1 MLLVELHTLCRVTLV
16 HSHKDVLSMMRDEF
30 RLLAQQQLEKIGVD
44 IVLSDKVVN
53 HADGQVSLIIFAAV
67 LKRAHVLFDD

>member
-1 MLLVELHTLCRVTLV
+1 
-16 HSHKDVLSMMRDEF
+16 MMRDEF

-67 LKRAHVLFDD
+67 LKRAHVLFDE